1 MCLNDLSYFV
11 VHEIVNFLFTVPAEN
26 NLIKI
31 RATHLLPIFYPF
43 FVFGCS
49 CSRYNNTPLR
59 VASGVSMNTIKL
71 TNQRFFYKPMKIT
84 CR

>member
-1 MCLNDLSYFV
+1 MTSYFV

-31 RATHLLPIFYPF
+31 RSTHLLPIFYPF
-43 FVFGCS
+43 FFFFGRS
-49 CSRYNNTPLR
+49 CSRSNNTPLM
-59 VASGVSMNTIKL
+59 VASGVSTNTIKL
-71 TNQRFFYKPMKIT
+71 TNQRFFYKLMKIT